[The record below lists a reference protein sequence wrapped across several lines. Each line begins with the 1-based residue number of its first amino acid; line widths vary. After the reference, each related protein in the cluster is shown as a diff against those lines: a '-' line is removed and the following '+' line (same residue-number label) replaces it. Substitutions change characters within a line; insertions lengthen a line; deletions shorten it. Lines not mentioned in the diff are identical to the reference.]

1 MIRAAPF
8 LLAVAAFVVACGG
21 DGVPGEAA
29 TDVAAATSEV
39 IRGPVTL
46 RVRFEPKE
54 ARLSDEPTL
63 TISAS
68 APEDI
73 EVELPPFG
81 DNVGSFLVRGYST
94 PLPDVAGGV
103 RTTRQIYRLE
113 PTVAGKQ
120 TLTGVSIRFRQGENA
135 NWRTIEADPV
145 HVVVR
150 TLHGDE
156 VPRLAALKP
165 AAGPVALPEPPS
177 EPVWPWIAGMV
188 ALFVLAGAWLLHRLR
203 RRGDHAPIELT
214 PQQRAEREFAALL
227 RDDPLARGELQTF
240 YVELTGIV
248 RRYIERTVGLRAP
261 ERTTDEF
268 LRDMRGHPAFPQDR
282 QERLRAFLESADL
295 VKFAAM
301 SPAPDEIDAAVAR
314 AKAFVGIGI
323 APAPVGDAAGVVE

>member
-1 MIRAAPF
+1 MRAAM
-8 LLAVAAFVVACGG
+8 LLAAAVLLVACGG
-21 DGVPGEAA
+21 DGESGKAETHP
-29 TDVAAATSEV
+29 AAATSEV

-46 RVRFEPKE
+46 RVRFEPKD

-68 APEDI
+68 APENI

-94 PLPDVAGGV
+94 PLPEVAGGV

-113 PTVAGKQ
+113 PTAAGKQ

-135 NWRTIEADPV
+135 KWRTIEADPIEV
-145 HVVVR
+145 TVR

-156 VPRLAALKP
+156 VPRLSALKP
-165 AAGPVALPEPPS
+165 ASGPVELPEPPS
-177 EPVWPWIAGMV
+177 APVWPWILGV
-188 ALFVLAGAWLLHRLR
+188 ALLFALAGAWLLHRLR
-203 RRGDHAPIELT
+203 RRGDEATIEWT
-214 PQQRAEREFAALL
+214 PQQKAEREFAALL

-268 LRDMRGHPAFPQDR
+268 LRDMRGHPAFPQQR

-301 SPAPDEIDAAVAR
+301 SPAPDEIAAAVDR
-314 AKAFVGIGI
+314 AKAFVGIR
-323 APAPVGDAAGVVE
+323 AAPVSVGAAAETAE